1 MSTPK
6 RLNRMISSRTIANN
20 SHALTLSRLLRQ
32 WPRNDVKLVVFVF
45 IGLFLASCTN
55 STKKEEKAPLL
66 LPTYG
71 PKVAKAEGDTSYH
84 TIGNF
89 SFTNQYGET
98 VSQKTTEGK
107 IYIADFFFATCQNIC
122 PAMSSQLIRVQDAI
136 KKDKDILII
145 SHTVNPLHDTVEV
158 LMDYAGKYKAM
169 KDKWHFLTGN
179 KKDINALAEKSY
191 LVSAQDDG
199 TPEGFVHS
207 EKFLLIDKQRRIRG
221 VYDGTDSLQV
231 DLLIK
236 DITTL
241 KKEPQISQISADNN
255 R

>member
-1 MSTPK
+1 MILSK
-6 RLNRMISSRTIANN
+6 MISN
-20 SHALTLSRLLRQ
+20 SFFFSTAKAQRRK
-32 WPRNDVKLVVFVF
+32 V
-45 IGLFLASCTN
+45 LFLFAVVVLFAASCGTDKTQEN
-55 STKKEEKAPLL
+55 KKAALL

-71 PKVAKAEGDTSYH
+71 PKVANREKEGDTTYH

-107 IYIADFFFATCQNIC
+107 IYVADFFFATCQNIC
-122 PAMSSQLIRVQDAI
+122 PAMSSQLIRLQDAI
-136 KKDKDILII
+136 KNDDILIL

-158 LMDYAGKYKAM
+158 LLEYAGKYQAI
-169 KDKWHFLTGN
+169 KDKWHFLTGS
-179 KKDINALAEKSY
+179 KKDINTLAEKSY

-207 EKFLLIDKQRRIRG
+207 EKFLLIDGQHRIRG

-231 DLLIK
+231 DLMIK
-236 DITTL
+236 DISLL
-241 KKEPQISQISADNN
+241 KKEQPQISQINTDSK
-255 R
+255 

>member
-1 MSTPK
+1 MNTDK
-6 RLNRMISSRTIANN
+6 HLNKILLNKKMQNN
-20 SHALTLSRLLRQ
+20 SEFLTAKAQRRKSLF
-32 WPRNDVKLVVFVF
+32 FVGKAA
-45 IGLFLASCTN
+45 IVLAGLILTSCEGE
-55 STKKEEKAPLL
+55 KKQDAKAPLL
-66 LPTYG
+66 LTVYG
-71 PKVAKAEGDTSYH
+71 PKRAVAEGDTTYH

-89 SFTNQYGET
+89 SFTNQYKET
-98 VSQKTTEGK
+98 ITQKTTEGK

-122 PAMSSQLIRVQDAI
+122 PAMSTQLIRVQDAI
-136 KKDKDILII
+136 KNDNDILIL
-145 SHTVNPLHDTVEV
+145 SHTVNPDHDTVEV
-158 LMDYAGKYKAM
+158 LFTYAGKYKAI
-169 KDKWHFLTGN
+169 KDKWHFLTGA

-236 DITTL
+236 DILVL
-241 KKEPQISQISADNN
+241 KKEK
-255 R
+255 